1 MATLNPLWVTDPTA
15 YLLLCRFPHLRVFET
30 GNKSLLASMPAVR
43 KVELD
48 REVTA
53 YQSELNGLTDVEIG
67 ELVKAARPIEE
78 ERLRQKA
85 IADENARSFNQ
96 PNASADFD
104 YWAKMSTWSIDEAI
118 SLSFGKNPKCIS
130 WKHIQ
135 SIENISPFAAQYAAK
150 RELAMRAKAMGQL
163 WDSTIPAGFLAW
175 AERMR
180 VSVPAELVA
189 AVKGL
194 GIQIAD
200 WKTLYEQAN
209 EVAQSAQALATEKHS
224 ALMAA
229 MADHSQSISKLTEG
243 YSGLLAQRDELIGLK
258 ADRIESLTATLAE
271 MEKALSTAREKP
283 IGARER
289 DSFLKL
295 VIGMAIKGYSFDP
308 KSGRSTT
315 AKEISSDLA
324 LIGLAMDEDTVR
336 KYLAEAKQLLPSDG
350 TERDR

>member
-1 MATLNPLWVTDPTA
+1 MATIAPLWRSDPIQ
-15 YLLLCRFPHLRVFET
+15 YILNWKFPQLVAFGSKT
-30 GNKSLLASMPAVR
+30 LADVMSS
-43 KVELD
+43 KTLD
-48 REVTA
+48 
-53 YQSELNGLTDVEIG
+53 LN
-67 ELVKAARPIEE
+67 
-78 ERLRQKA
+78 A
-85 IADENARSFNQ
+85 IADDAQAYRKELLSQSPDNLTALLETAKADEARRYEEFRENEERQRSFNQ
-96 PNASADFD
+96 PDASAGFD

-135 SIENISPFAAQYAAK
+135 SIENISPFASEYAAK

-163 WDSTIPAGFLAW
+163 WDSTVPAVFLAW

-180 VSVPAELVA
+180 VSVPTELVA

-200 WKTLYEQAN
+200 WKTLYDQAN
-209 EVAQSAQALATEKHS
+209 GVAQSAQALVTEKHS

-243 YSGLLAQRDELIGLK
+243 YSALLAQRDELIGLK
-258 ADRIESLTATLAE
+258 NDRIESLTARLVE
-271 MEKALSTAREKP
+271 MEKTLPKAHQKP
-283 IGARER
+283 LGARER
-289 DSFLKL
+289 DSLLKL

-308 KSGRSTT
+308 RSGRSAT
-315 AKEISSDLA
+315 AKEISGDLD

-336 KYLAEAKQLLPSDG
+336 KYLTEAKQLLPGDE
-350 TERDR
+350 TERLR